1 MSQPTTKSGQSVP
14 QNIDRLDKIPTATL
28 FEYRKKNLTYKEIG
42 NLHGISKQAVHQ
54 RLQGAGLADYSIQHY
69 VNNRADILAWLQHRL
84 LFSLTDDDLK
94 KMAPD
99 RRIWS
104 MAVLYDK
111 ERLERGQS
119 TEILSISSIAM
130 HIQGELAEH
139 QARGKVLFEEMSKR
153 GLSATN
159 MSNRS
164 TINTYPAITD
174 DIDITDDSQLVDIT

>member
-1 MSQPTTKSGQSVP
+1 MAQPATQSLDLPDKPKARFNTVP
-14 QNIDRLDKIPTATL
+14 ISTL
-28 FEYRKKNLTYKEIG
+28 FDYRKKKLTYKEIG
-42 NLHGISKQAVHQ
+42 LIHGVTKQTVHQ
-54 RLQGAGLADYSIQHY
+54 RLQDAGLADYSIQHY

-99 RRIWS
+99 RRIWA

-119 TEILSISSIAM
+119 TENLNISSIAM

-139 QARGKVLFEEMSKR
+139 QARGKLLFEEMSKR
-153 GLSATN
+153 GLSAT
-159 MSNRS
+159 SLHRPKEVECQS
-164 TINTYPAITD
+164 LD
-174 DIDITDDSQLVDIT
+174 DNGHDPLGYETPSD